1 MEEDIQARQVSPRY
15 KKSSERVEHRLE
27 RAIEQASNLLNYES
41 AHDESLLHALSI
53 VNTFIKRKKRIC
65 YGGTAMNMILPEK
78 KRFYDP
84 NTDLP
89 DYDFYTPDVEGDVEE
104 LVKDLKAEGYEDVYH
119 KVGIHAGT
127 KKILVN
133 FVAVA
138 DITGITPE
146 LFAVMYRRSIKHDGV
161 HYTDPDVLRM
171 MMYLELSRP
180 RGMVDRWKKVFER
193 LQLINQEFP
202 IKAGCGGGGQW
213 YESLIPADM
222 RKVILDYAIQHQRI
236 LCNGPLAA
244 IYSKGIRQGGARYEI
259 REGGPLLFTSPEPK
273 EDAAALKALLGDDR
287 LVLYKHPERGEL
299 VPLRIELRMGDKPV
313 CMFIEETACH
323 SLNRIPLGDGRK
335 INIASLE
342 FLITLYL
349 SIDIFTNH
357 SRDYLGE
364 KILCQVKKFIELSGE
379 NYRATGSQFPP
390 FSMECQGHQIG
401 FASLLRAKVERV
413 KTEKEEQEKKLRREK
428 RRARAKAKK
437 ASGTRKA
444 STRKASTRKA

>member
-1 MEEDIQARQVSPRY
+1 
-15 KKSSERVEHRLE
+15 
-27 RAIEQASNLLNYES
+27 
-41 AHDESLLHALSI
+41 
-53 VNTFIKRKKRIC
+53 
-65 YGGTAMNMILPEK
+65 
-78 KRFYDP
+78 
-84 NTDLP
+84 
-89 DYDFYTPDVEGDVEE
+89 
-104 LVKDLKAEGYEDVYH
+104 
-119 KVGIHAGT
+119 
-127 KKILVN
+127 
-133 FVAVA
+133 
-138 DITGITPE
+138 
-146 LFAVMYRRSIKHDGV
+146 
-161 HYTDPDVLRM
+161 
-171 MMYLELSRP
+171 
-180 RGMVDRWKKVFER
+180 MVDRWKKVFER

-202 IKAGCGGGGQW
+202 IKAGCSGGGQW
-213 YESLIPADM
+213 YESLIPTEM
-222 RKVILDYAIQHQRI
+222 RKTILDYAIKQQRI
-236 LCNGPLAA
+236 LCNGPLAS

-259 REGGPLLFTSPEPK
+259 RQGGPLLFTSPQPK
-273 EDAAALKALLGDDR
+273 EDATALKALLADDS

-364 KILCQVKKFIELSGE
+364 KILCQVKKFIELSHE
-379 NYRATGSQFPP
+379 NYKATSSQFAP
-390 FSMECQGHQIG
+390 FSMDCQGHQIG

-413 KTEKEEQEKKLRREK
+413 KTEKEEQEKKVKREK

-444 STRKASTRKA
+444 SARKSSTRKA

>member
-146 LFAVMYRRSIKHDGV
+146 LFAVMYRRSIKQDGV

-202 IKAGCGGGGQW
+202 IKAGCGAGGQW

-236 LCNGPLAA
+236 LCNGPLAS

-259 REGGPLLFTSPEPK
+259 RQGGPLLFTSPEPK

-299 VPLRIELRMGDKPV
+299 VPLRIELRMGDTPV

-323 SLNRIPLGDGRK
+323 SLNRVPLGDGRK

-413 KTEKEEQEKKLRREK
+413 KTEKDEQEKKLRREK

-444 STRKASTRKA
+444 TTRKASTRKA

>member
-1 MEEDIQARQVSPRY
+1 
-15 KKSSERVEHRLE
+15 
-27 RAIEQASNLLNYES
+27 
-41 AHDESLLHALSI
+41 
-53 VNTFIKRKKRIC
+53 
-65 YGGTAMNMILPEK
+65 
-78 KRFYDP
+78 
-84 NTDLP
+84 
-89 DYDFYTPDVEGDVEE
+89 
-104 LVKDLKAEGYEDVYH
+104 
-119 KVGIHAGT
+119 
-127 KKILVN
+127 
-133 FVAVA
+133 
-138 DITGITPE
+138 
-146 LFAVMYRRSIKHDGV
+146 MYRRSIKQDGI

-222 RKVILDYAIQHQRI
+222 RKTILEYAIKHQRI

-259 REGGPLLFTSPEPK
+259 RQGGPLLFTSPEPK
-273 EDAAALKALLGDDR
+273 EDATALKTLLGDDS

-323 SLNRIPLGDGRK
+323 SLNRVPLSDGRK

-379 NYRATGSQFPP
+379 NYKSTGSQFPP
-390 FSMECQGHQIG
+390 FSMDCQGHQIG

-413 KTEKEEQEKKLRREK
+413 KTEKEEQEKKVRREK

-444 STRKASTRKA
+444 SARKSSTRKA